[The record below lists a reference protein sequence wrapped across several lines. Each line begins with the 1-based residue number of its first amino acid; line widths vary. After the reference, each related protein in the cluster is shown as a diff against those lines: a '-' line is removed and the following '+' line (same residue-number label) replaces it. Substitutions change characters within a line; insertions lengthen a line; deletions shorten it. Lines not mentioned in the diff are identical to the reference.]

1 MSLPPP
7 RPLKLASLP
16 RVVAELEVVELEV
29 VELEVVELVE
39 QEDKTFQVQIK
50 MVEQEELV

>member
-29 VELEVVELVE
+29 VQLEVVELEVE
-39 QEDKTFQVQIK
+39 VA
-50 MVEQEELV
+50 EEAGLAAAGL